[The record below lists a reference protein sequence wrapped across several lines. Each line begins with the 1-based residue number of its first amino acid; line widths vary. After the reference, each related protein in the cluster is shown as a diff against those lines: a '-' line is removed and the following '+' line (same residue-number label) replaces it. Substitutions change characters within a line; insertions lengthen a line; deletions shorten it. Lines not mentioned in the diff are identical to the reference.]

1 MMSRREVSNLYSV
14 FVGHLSL
21 SVTKGDLLDL
31 FEGCGDVEDVF
42 ICDRSSASPYLYG
55 FVRFREI
62 ESVYKAVKVLHRWP
76 LKGNKIVVDIAKDT
90 GDRIKREGEVNFRT
104 DTLSTS
110 TTPTAPLVRDR
121 PPAQAT
127 SNIIQDVMHLGRL
140 KESYASL
147 SVDAKH
153 QTGVFTGHKSLN
165 VTDIEMFMEDVEQC
179 SGQKCQSY
187 VGEAASNVTAD
198 TVYQA
203 LLNSDDLD
211 PAFGMKRAN
220 QFLSALKVVMGNMAS
235 FLKDHELMSAEAGDL
250 FDLCTGKDGGET
262 SGASS
267 HSSHDMKKVYRD
279 SGFESELEARFR
291 EPESLEKQQ
300 CSLFDNDE
308 ASSTNKEDLKLPQH
322 ATNPEQNMAQSE
334 ISDYSSLEHDAKQFD
349 EIDHNNIDQI
359 SQRTARTSLK
369 SDENIEAE
377 NHGSIDDI
385 DTVDEACSSMMKDL
399 KVELDESDMLVTHT
413 SLVKQTGIEGS
424 KDLKP
429 NCNSSSSSYSTSS
442 EKLARSNYY
451 RPISPVSPDFSIIS
465 SSLHCSS
472 TKPTSDSQHEIVESG
487 HPPISP
493 ISEPLAVLEH
503 PIAVSYSSHSPGL
516 SAHQSKS
523 PSAICD
529 QVCSAE
535 TPSPYVPFKQ
545 VPFHTSSQHQVLH
558 KSVSD
563 SNVRNV
569 HSHQHTRSLSQNEP
583 ASLTSNVSAS
593 ANSRKLDLSELFG
606 SCNGQK
612 QEVREEKMTLNHI
625 FSLCNGQKME
635 LSTEQYKGLP
645 IEVNLPEK
653 HAPTGVQQEEFQ
665 RCLERVGRGRGLNLL
680 KTLK

>member
-1 MMSRREVSNLYSV
+1 M
-14 FVGHLSL
+14 
-21 SVTKGDLLDL
+21 
-31 FEGCGDVEDVF
+31 
-42 ICDRSSASPYLYG
+42 
-55 FVRFREI
+55 
-62 ESVYKAVKVLHRWP
+62 
-76 LKGNKIVVDIAKDT
+76 
-90 GDRIKREGEVNFRT
+90 
-104 DTLSTS
+104 
-110 TTPTAPLVRDR
+110 
-121 PPAQAT
+121 
-127 SNIIQDVMHLGRL
+127 
-140 KESYASL
+140 
-147 SVDAKH
+147 
-153 QTGVFTGHKSLN
+153 
-165 VTDIEMFMEDVEQC
+165 
-179 SGQKCQSY
+179 
-187 VGEAASNVTAD
+187 
-198 TVYQA
+198 
-203 LLNSDDLD
+203 D

-250 FDLCTGKDGGET
+250 FDLCTGKEGGET

-322 ATNPEQNMAQSE
+322 VTNPEQNMAQSE

-359 SQRTARTSLK
+359 SQRTAKTSLK

-487 HPPISP
+487 HPPFSP
-493 ISEPLAVLEH
+493 ISDPVAVVKH

-593 ANSRKLDLSELFG
+593 ANLRKLDLSELFG

-612 QEVREEKMTLNHI
+612 QEVQEEKMTLNHI

-653 HAPTGVQQEEFQ
+653 HIPTGVQQEEFQ
-665 RCLERVGRGRGLNLL
+665 RCLERGRFFKVFFL
-680 KTLK
+680 K